1 MRVCI
6 AFWGLGYGVESWCFF
21 NIGKLVNVSFI
32 NWQKSKILIIALIY
46 VYDDGGVAC
55 KGGGVSPVVWY
66 CNVFV
71 VLFCDTLITS

>member
-6 AFWGLGYGVESWCFF
+6 AFWGLGYGVEWCFF

-46 VYDDGGVAC
+46 VYDDGIYLLDDGDVAC
-55 KGGGVSPVVWY
+55 K
-66 CNVFV
+66 
-71 VLFCDTLITS
+71 